1 MIYLN
6 KIRIT
11 YPKVEFV
18 EGLVIIIII
27 NKIKKIRKGDVEEGG

>member
-6 KIRIT
+6 KIKIT

-18 EGLVIIIII
+18 EGLVIIII